1 MLYLS
6 SGGSDIPNVRYF
18 FCKYSILGDSNTYV
32 YDSNTCIAAK

>member
-18 FCKYSILGDSNTYV
+18 FCEYPILGDSNTHA
-32 YDSNTCIAAK
+32 YDRFTHIIEK